1 VTRILIPYAAGMT
14 ALGALAWALAS
25 AWPTEAPDARAG
37 ILLASAAGVA
47 SLVVKALAL
56 RRGVSGALALT
67 VGFFFARVVLWMGGV
82 LWLRQHSGNVLSFTT
97 GFCGVFGLGLFLEVS
112 FLLSASRRRQ
122 RGAA

>member
-1 VTRILIPYAAGMT
+1 MV

-25 AWPTEAPDARAG
+25 GWPSDAEGARAG

-47 SLVVKALAL
+47 SLGVKSIALG
-56 RRGVSGALALT
+56 RGVSGALAWT
-67 VGFFFARVVLWMGGV
+67 VGFFFARVALWISGV
-82 LWLRQHSGNVLSFTT
+82 LVLRSHGGNVSAFTA

-112 FLLSASRRRQ
+112 FILAASRRRH